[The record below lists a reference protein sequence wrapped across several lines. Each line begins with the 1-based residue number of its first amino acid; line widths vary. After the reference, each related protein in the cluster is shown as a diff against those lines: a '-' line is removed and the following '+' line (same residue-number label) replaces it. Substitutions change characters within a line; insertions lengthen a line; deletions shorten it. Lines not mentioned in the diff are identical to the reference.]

1 MRIKKSTVFLTMF
14 VLLLA
19 FTGCQNES
27 SSTDEN
33 KQTKSTASDKV
44 IYNQKDLQNPQK
56 LEISEDGTV
65 EMEIKSMTEPDNIL
79 PENKSIFLSIT
90 SKKDT
95 DVSLQYTYDTYGKE
109 GALFCCELKEKN
121 GVKTT
126 LEPLSSF
133 YLSQTSE
140 ENYKETWLTNGVFL
154 KKGENVFYLNG
165 KDQTFPYRMILK
177 VTFFEPEKIDITYI
191 CFESMNYM
199 EIPFNVPVFPLFSAI
214 ILVMLICMIT
224 PLLSYKKLAGNRS
237 IVERLRDYE

>member
-154 KKGENVFYLNG
+154 KKRG
-165 KDQTFPYRMILK
+165 KCVL
-177 VTFFEPEKIDITYI
+177 FEW
-191 CFESMNYM
+191 
-199 EIPFNVPVFPLFSAI
+199 
-214 ILVMLICMIT
+214 
-224 PLLSYKKLAGNRS
+224 
-237 IVERLRDYE
+237 

>member
-79 PENKSIFLSIT
+79 PENIVAQFLCNI
-90 SKKDT
+90 
-95 DVSLQYTYDTYGKE
+95 LMIHM
-109 GALFCCELKEKN
+109 EKR
-121 GVKTT
+121 GH
-126 LEPLSSF
+126 
-133 YLSQTSE
+133 
-140 ENYKETWLTNGVFL
+140 
-154 KKGENVFYLNG
+154 
-165 KDQTFPYRMILK
+165 
-177 VTFFEPEKIDITYI
+177 
-191 CFESMNYM
+191 CFVAN
-199 EIPFNVPVFPLFSAI
+199 
-214 ILVMLICMIT
+214 
-224 PLLSYKKLAGNRS
+224 
-237 IVERLRDYE
+237 

>member
-1 MRIKKSTVFLTMF
+1 MNDIIKIRTSISTLLDFRGEHMRKSIKKLTLLMTIA
-14 VLLLA
+14 VLSFT

-27 SSTDEN
+27 PSTDES
-33 KQTKSTASDKV
+33 KQAETTVSNENM
-44 IYNQKDLQNPQK
+44 YNQKDLQEPK
-56 LEISEDGTV
+56 ELEISEDGTV

-177 VTFFEPEKIDITYI
+177 VTFFEPEKID
-191 CFESMNYM
+191 S
-199 EIPFNVPVFPLFSAI
+199 V
-214 ILVMLICMIT
+214 ILYPIE
-224 PLLSYKKLAGNRS
+224 K
-237 IVERLRDYE
+237 

>member
-65 EMEIKSMTEPDNIL
+65 EMEIKSMTEPDN
-79 PENKSIFLSIT
+79 KSIFLSIT

-109 GALFCCELKEKN
+109 GH
-121 GVKTT
+121 
-126 LEPLSSF
+126 
-133 YLSQTSE
+133 
-140 ENYKETWLTNGVFL
+140 
-154 KKGENVFYLNG
+154 
-165 KDQTFPYRMILK
+165 
-177 VTFFEPEKIDITYI
+177 
-191 CFESMNYM
+191 CFVAN
-199 EIPFNVPVFPLFSAI
+199 
-214 ILVMLICMIT
+214 
-224 PLLSYKKLAGNRS
+224 
-237 IVERLRDYE
+237 

>member
-154 KKGENVFYLNG
+154 KKGEYVFYLNG

-177 VTFFEPEKIDITYI
+177 VTFFEPEKID
-191 CFESMNYM
+191 S
-199 EIPFNVPVFPLFSAI
+199 V
-214 ILVMLICMIT
+214 ILYPIE
-224 PLLSYKKLAGNRS
+224 K
-237 IVERLRDYE
+237 

>member
-177 VTFFEPEKIDITYI
+177 VTFFEPEKID
-191 CFESMNYM
+191 S
-199 EIPFNVPVFPLFSAI
+199 V
-214 ILVMLICMIT
+214 ILNPIE
-224 PLLSYKKLAGNRS
+224 K
-237 IVERLRDYE
+237 

>member
-95 DVSLQYTYDTYGKE
+95 DVSFFDVIERNICIFLLHQRKKHLY
-109 GALFCCELKEKN
+109 LCNILMIHMEKR
-121 GVKTT
+121 GH
-126 LEPLSSF
+126 
-133 YLSQTSE
+133 
-140 ENYKETWLTNGVFL
+140 
-154 KKGENVFYLNG
+154 
-165 KDQTFPYRMILK
+165 
-177 VTFFEPEKIDITYI
+177 
-191 CFESMNYM
+191 CFVAN
-199 EIPFNVPVFPLFSAI
+199 
-214 ILVMLICMIT
+214 
-224 PLLSYKKLAGNRS
+224 
-237 IVERLRDYE
+237 

>member
-1 MRIKKSTVFLTMF
+1 M
-14 VLLLA
+14 
-19 FTGCQNES
+19 
-27 SSTDEN
+27 
-33 KQTKSTASDKV
+33 
-44 IYNQKDLQNPQK
+44 QNPQK

-95 DVSLQYTYDTYGKE
+95 DDSLQYTYDTYGKE
-109 GALFCCELKEKN
+109 GALFCCDLKEKN

-177 VTFFEPEKIDITYI
+177 VTFFEPEKID
-191 CFESMNYM
+191 S
-199 EIPFNVPVFPLFSAI
+199 V
-214 ILVMLICMIT
+214 ILYPIE
-224 PLLSYKKLAGNRS
+224 K
-237 IVERLRDYE
+237 

>member
-79 PENKSIFLSIT
+79 PENKSIFLSII
-90 SKKDT
+90 SK
-95 DVSLQYTYDTYGKE
+95 
-109 GALFCCELKEKN
+109 
-121 GVKTT
+121 
-126 LEPLSSF
+126 
-133 YLSQTSE
+133 
-140 ENYKETWLTNGVFL
+140 
-154 KKGENVFYLNG
+154 
-165 KDQTFPYRMILK
+165 
-177 VTFFEPEKIDITYI
+177 
-191 CFESMNYM
+191 
-199 EIPFNVPVFPLFSAI
+199 
-214 ILVMLICMIT
+214 
-224 PLLSYKKLAGNRS
+224 
-237 IVERLRDYE
+237 

>member
-1 MRIKKSTVFLTMF
+1 MKAPVLTKINKRRAQQVIRLFITKKTCKTLK
-14 VLLLA
+14 
-19 FTGCQNES
+19 N
-27 SSTDEN
+27 
-33 KQTKSTASDKV
+33 
-44 IYNQKDLQNPQK
+44 
-56 LEISEDGTV
+56 
-65 EMEIKSMTEPDNIL
+65 
-79 PENKSIFLSIT
+79 
-90 SKKDT
+90 T

-177 VTFFEPEKIDITYI
+177 VTFFEPEKID
-191 CFESMNYM
+191 S
-199 EIPFNVPVFPLFSAI
+199 V
-214 ILVMLICMIT
+214 ILYPIE
-224 PLLSYKKLAGNRS
+224 K
-237 IVERLRDYE
+237 

>member
-177 VTFFEPEKIDITYI
+177 V
-191 CFESMNYM
+191 
-199 EIPFNVPVFPLFSAI
+199 VSA
-214 ILVMLICMIT
+214 
-224 PLLSYKKLAGNRS
+224 
-237 IVERLRDYE
+237 D

>member
-90 SKKDT
+90 SKE
-95 DVSLQYTYDTYGKE
+95 DTYGKE

-177 VTFFEPEKIDITYI
+177 VTFFESEKID
-191 CFESMNYM
+191 S
-199 EIPFNVPVFPLFSAI
+199 V
-214 ILVMLICMIT
+214 ILYPIE
-224 PLLSYKKLAGNRS
+224 K
-237 IVERLRDYE
+237 

>member
-165 KDQTFPYRMILK
+165 KCFIYLNDDEYGRVIQSLIRLK
-177 VTFFEPEKIDITYI
+177 NSLIAQGRYTDGVDNVLCKVMSAKKRKLKIKY
-191 CFESMNYM
+191 F
-199 EIPFNVPVFPLFSAI
+199 
-214 ILVMLICMIT
+214 
-224 PLLSYKKLAGNRS
+224 
-237 IVERLRDYE
+237 

>member
-1 MRIKKSTVFLTMF
+1 MLCEFIDKDDIVKINEELKKYSVKLWDRPQI
-14 VLLLA
+14 VVA
-19 FTGCQNES
+19 
-27 SSTDEN
+27 N
-33 KQTKSTASDKV
+33 KSDMLYDDNIFEDFKKKVQEMGFDKV
-44 IYNQKDLQNPQK
+44 FKMSAAISEGVDAVMKEAARMLKEIPITE

-140 ENYKETWLTNGVFL
+140 ENYKIGRAHV
-154 KKGENVFYLNG
+154 
-165 KDQTFPYRMILK
+165 
-177 VTFFEPEKIDITYI
+177 
-191 CFESMNYM
+191 
-199 EIPFNVPVFPLFSAI
+199 
-214 ILVMLICMIT
+214 
-224 PLLSYKKLAGNRS
+224 
-237 IVERLRDYE
+237 